1 MTSRPVQAAS
11 LVRMQGSAVQHISSK
26 PRASTI
32 TEQEWVD
39 RFTLELL
46 RLGTQ
51 AEPTQLSGLAR
62 QFWSTLGS
70 VEPAAA
76 ARGDFDWLPSE

>member
-1 MTSRPVQAAS
+1 M
-11 LVRMQGSAVQHISSK
+11 
-26 PRASTI
+26 
-32 TEQEWVD
+32 D

-51 AEPTQLSGLAR
+51 AEPKQLSGLAR

-76 ARGDFDWLPSE
+76 ARGDFDWLPGE